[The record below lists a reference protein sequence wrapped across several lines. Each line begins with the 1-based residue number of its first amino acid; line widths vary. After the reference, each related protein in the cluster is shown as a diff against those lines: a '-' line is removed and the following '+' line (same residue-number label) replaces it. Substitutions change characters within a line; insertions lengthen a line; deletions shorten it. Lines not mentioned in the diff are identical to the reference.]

1 MKKIIIKYLS
11 KFDFKD
17 VEGKTIIITGGNAG
31 IGFTSAKY
39 ACYLKMKV
47 IIACRNENKGIKA
60 IDELKKEF
68 PDADIKLMFL
78 DVSEEASIVNFVNK
92 IKDEKI
98 DLDVFY
104 HNAGVY
110 RLPYQLKENKELI
123 ASTNYYGPYMLTSLL
138 LPYLKSL
145 NHDVKM
151 VFTSSIAAKWA
162 SNNIDMLTPTEKVSR
177 MTRYSNSKLLDAYL
191 FKYLF
196 DNDKGNV
203 KYYLSHPGV
212 TGTNL
217 FTNAYKSKLFV
228 KIVNLFMKI
237 FANKLWKSS
246 LSITRI
252 LDKNT
257 KEGCFYGPTH
267 LYGAKGYPKENK
279 FLDKRYKFVNEVID
293 KTKAITGYELIEN

>member
-1 MKKIIIKYLS
+1 MKKKIVKYLS

-47 IIACRNENKGIKA
+47 IIACRNENKGNAAIKE
-60 IDELKKEF
+60 IKEEF
-68 PDADIKLMFL
+68 PDADIKLMLL
-78 DVSEEASIVNFVNK
+78 DMSEEQSIKDFVNK
-92 IKDEKI
+92 IFEEKI
-98 DLDVFY
+98 DIDVFY

-123 ASTNYYGPYMLTSLL
+123 ASTNYFGPYILTSLL

-145 NHDVKM
+145 NHEIKM
-151 VFTSSIAAKWA
+151 VITSSIASKWA
-162 SNNIDMLTPTEKVSR
+162 SNKVDMLTPTEKVSR
-177 MTRYSNSKLLDAYL
+177 TTRYANSKLLDAYL

-203 KYYLSHPGV
+203 KYYLTHPGV

-217 FTNAYKSKLFV
+217 FTNAYKSKFFV
-228 KIVNLFMKI
+228 KIVNFFMKV

-246 LSITRI
+246 LSITRV
-252 LDKNT
+252 LASNSV
-257 KEGCFYGPTH
+257 EGTFYGPTH
-267 LYGAKGYPKENK
+267 IFGAKGYPKENK
-279 FLDKRYKFVNEVID
+279 FLNKKYKFTNEIIN
-293 KTKAITGYELIEN
+293 KSEQITGYQLIKN